1 MKAFTPENAA
11 WFTPTQIQN
20 TYKFTVT
27 DVISFI
33 TKTATLPPPSFLTH
47 IVWVEAAKRRK
58 HNNSIDPKGFKY
70 NKI

>member
-33 TKTATLPPPSFLTH
+33 TKTATLPPPIFPDPYSVSGSSQEKETQQFNRSK
-47 IVWVEAAKRRK
+47 WV
-58 HNNSIDPKGFKY
+58 
-70 NKI
+70 